1 MNNSPIDQVKKIA
14 ILRANG
20 LGDFIVTLPAI
31 KAIRDAYPAAEL
43 VMLAK
48 PWHKNFLEKGRTP
61 VDRVEVVPV
70 LKHIREDIGEEENQ
84 DELNVFFQ
92 KMKNEQFDIAVHFQG
107 KGSAANQFLN
117 KLNAR
122 LTAGHSCNE
131 AEMIDRSIP
140 YYYYQNEIIRFLEV
154 AKLIGATAFDLEPE
168 IILLEKDKQESLQFM
183 TEQNLKKPFIIF
195 HASAMD
201 QRRVWPAEKFAAL
214 GNILSKKGFTI
225 VFSGIREEM
234 DVINKV
240 RLQMKYPSV
249 DSVSKLSLGGLASL
263 MQDSELVISND
274 TGPLHLAQAV
284 KAKTVGIYWA
294 PNIIN
299 WAPVVRDNH
308 RPVIS
313 WNLPCSLCGE
323 IPNDPY
329 PFQPQNDCKHEISF
343 VKDISIDQVLN
354 EINYLVRAP
363 KRKSLKQLNEPA

>member
-1 MNNSPIDQVKKIA
+1 MNNSPIDKVKKIA

-31 KAIRDAYPAAEL
+31 KAIRNAYPAAEL
-43 VMLAK
+43 FMLAK
-48 PWHKNFLEKGRTP
+48 PWHKDFLEKGRTP
-61 VDRVEVVPV
+61 IDRVEVVPV
-70 LKHIREDIGEEENQ
+70 LKHIREDIGKEENQ
-84 DELNVFFQ
+84 VELDGFFQ
-92 KMKNEQFDIAVHFQG
+92 KMKEEQFDIAIHFQG
-107 KGSAANQFLN
+107 KGNAANQFLN

-122 LTAGHSCNE
+122 LTAGHSCLE
-131 AEMIDRSIP
+131 AEKIDRSIP

-154 AKLIGATAFDLEPE
+154 AKLVGATTFDLEPE
-168 IILLEKDKQESLQFM
+168 ISILEKDRQESLKFM
-183 TEQNLKKPFIIF
+183 AEQRLKKPFIVF
-195 HASAMD
+195 HATAMD
-201 QRRVWPAEKFAAL
+201 PRRVWPAEKFAAL
-214 GNILSKKGFTI
+214 GDILSQKGFTI
-225 VFSGIREEM
+225 VFSGIREETEA
-234 DVINKV
+234 INSV

-263 MQDSELVISND
+263 MEDSELVISND

-313 WNLPCSLCGE
+313 WNLPCSLCGK

-329 PFQPQNDCKHEISF
+329 PFQPQSDCKHEVSF
-343 VKDISIDQVLN
+343 VKDISPDQVLY
-354 EINYLVRAP
+354 EIDYLVKTP